1 MSRLPRNQV
10 PSRDAFTLVEIM
22 ISLTVGGILLAGII
36 LSFTTFQQV
45 FAGVDDYYRATSD
58 QMRVLDFIGQ
68 DMRRAISGA
77 VSNGTR
83 TLTLTL
89 PDYIDES
96 QNPPVPRTAAVAAAG
111 TVTYGTKGMQPTAV
125 YTISGTAPNQAITR
139 VYTPTTGSSTTTRLT
154 MASANY
160 QFSCL
165 NPGNP
170 GGTANFSFGGV
181 GQPTSVMV
189 QISFQ
194 PKFNRFNSANAR
206 TATTVSSTILLR
218 NHL

>member
-1 MSRLPRNQV
+1 MKLGHVRIVSRKG
-10 PSRDAFTLVEIM
+10 FTLVETM
-22 ISLTVGGILLAGII
+22 LSLTVGGFLLGGMILGF
-36 LSFTTFQQV
+36 STFQQV

-68 DMRRAISGA
+68 DMRRATSGNVTNSA
-77 VSNGTR
+77 T

-96 QNPPVPRTAAVAAAG
+96 QNPPVPRTATLGASG
-111 TVTYGTKGMQPTAV
+111 TVTYGTSGVQPTAV
-125 YTISGTAPNQAITR
+125 YTISGTAPNQVITR
-139 VYTPTTGSSTTTRLT
+139 TYTPTTGSATSTTLT
-154 MASANY
+154 MATANY
-160 QFSCL
+160 QFNCL
-165 NPGNP
+165 NPNNP
-170 GGTANFSFGGV
+170 GSTANFSFGGV
-181 GQPTSVMV
+181 GQPSSVLV

-194 PKFNRFNSANAR
+194 PKFNRLSLANAR